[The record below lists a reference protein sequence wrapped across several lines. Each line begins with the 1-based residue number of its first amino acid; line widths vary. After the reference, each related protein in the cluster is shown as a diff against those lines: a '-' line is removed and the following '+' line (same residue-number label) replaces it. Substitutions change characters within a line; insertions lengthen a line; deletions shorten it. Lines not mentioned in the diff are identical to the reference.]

1 MKQNIYKTHSCGE
14 LRISDVGKEVRL
26 SGWVNSIRRLGGI
39 VFLTL
44 RDHFG
49 ITQILLKNEEIG
61 VINAE
66 TLWRYY
72 TGELTSEKEI
82 KSIIG
87 NFVNELLR
95 YSQEQEE
102 EITEMTEKLM

>member
-1 MKQNIYKTHSCGE
+1 MKENIYKTHNCSE

-49 ITQILLKNEEIG
+49 ITQVLLKDENIPKA
-61 VINAE
+61 VSQVVA
-66 TLWRYY
+66 RD
-72 TGELTSEKEI
+72 I
-82 KSIIG
+82 KKDKAIKIKQKKKKDS
-87 NFVNELLR
+87 
-95 YSQEQEE
+95 
-102 EITEMTEKLM
+102 